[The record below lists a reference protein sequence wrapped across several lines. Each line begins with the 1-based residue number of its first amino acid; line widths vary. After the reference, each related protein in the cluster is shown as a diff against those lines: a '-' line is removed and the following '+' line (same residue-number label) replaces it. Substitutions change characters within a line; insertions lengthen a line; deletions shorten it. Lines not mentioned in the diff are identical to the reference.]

1 VENAGYPIIPFFFR
15 TTVRERRMILMTAIF
30 VLLTVMTCIGIKSL
44 AKRIRQ
50 TRTGE
55 ERRVRRVRWGL
66 TEEAFSK
73 C

>member
-1 VENAGYPIIPFFFR
+1 
-15 TTVRERRMILMTAIF
+15 MTPIF
-30 VLLTVMTCIGIKSL
+30 VLLTVITCVGIKSL

-50 TRTGE
+50 THTAE

>member
-1 VENAGYPIIPFFFR
+1 MTPI
-15 TTVRERRMILMTAIF
+15 L
-30 VLLTVMTCIGIKSL
+30 VLLTVITCVGIKSL

-50 TRTGE
+50 THTAE

-66 TEEAFSK
+66 TEEAFLK

>member
-1 VENAGYPIIPFFFR
+1 
-15 TTVRERRMILMTAIF
+15 MTAIF

-66 TEEAFSK
+66 TEEAFLK

>member
-1 VENAGYPIIPFFFR
+1 VENTGDPIIPFFFR
-15 TTVRERRMILMTAIF
+15 TTVRERRIVLMTAIF
-30 VLLTVMTCIGIKSL
+30 VLLTVMTCVGIKLL

-50 TRTGE
+50 THTAE

>member
-1 VENAGYPIIPFFFR
+1 
-15 TTVRERRMILMTAIF
+15 MTALF
-30 VLLTVMTCIGIKSL
+30 VLLTVITCIGIKSL

-50 TRTGE
+50 THTAE

-66 TEEAFSK
+66 TEEAFLK